1 MFQETF
7 EVSVKAGKK
16 TKRQTS
22 VQEDDGSDIS
32 DDDVEID
39 EVEEEELAI
48 EEYLTKAFSEV
59 ATVEAMGNRE
69 FMLEFFDQN
78 VTLIEDEGDYDFE
91 LQDNIPILYDTEYF
105 IPFAEFLKNHE
116 PELTGVT
123 LNTNLE
129 GGGQLTI

>member
-7 EVSVKAGKK
+7 EVSVKAGKR
-16 TKRQTS
+16 TKRQQ
-22 VQEDDGSDIS
+22 VVEEDDGSDIS

-39 EVEEEELAI
+39 EVEEEEHNI
-48 EEYLTKAFSEV
+48 EEYLNQAFSEV

-69 FMLEFFDQN
+69 FMVEFFDQN
-78 VTLIEDEGDYDFE
+78 VTLIEDDGDYDFE
-91 LQDNIPILYDTEYF
+91 LVNNIPTLYDTEYF

-123 LNTNLE
+123 LHTNLE